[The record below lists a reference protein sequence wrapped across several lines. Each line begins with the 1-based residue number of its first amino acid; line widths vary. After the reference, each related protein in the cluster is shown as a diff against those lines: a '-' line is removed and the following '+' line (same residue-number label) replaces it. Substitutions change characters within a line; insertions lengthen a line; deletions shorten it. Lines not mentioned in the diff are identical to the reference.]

1 MTWILQSANAV
12 PLDHEDTDPPSFDR
26 GQAAPVGQAHACR
39 GPSWSLVMHP
49 VLSELFAKPVGWMT
63 LGGIGFMIAMAVY
76 IWWFIR
82 RKIREEEGDA

>member
-1 MTWILQSANAV
+1 
-12 PLDHEDTDPPSFDR
+12 
-26 GQAAPVGQAHACR
+26 
-39 GPSWSLVMHP
+39 
-49 VLSELFAKPVGWMT
+49 MT